1 MRIDERFSESAAV
14 LAEQPLMGTP
24 GKIGGTRERV
34 FHEHYRPVY
43 ELDEKADTV
52 WIVTL
57 IHTAQ
62 CWPPISPD
70 SPKTLCELGI
80 HCPPKYGAPDA

>member
-52 WIVTL
+52 WVVTL

-62 CWPPISPD
+62 KPSVSW
-70 SPKTLCELGI
+70 GI
-80 HCPPKYGAPDA
+80 HCPRQIWRS